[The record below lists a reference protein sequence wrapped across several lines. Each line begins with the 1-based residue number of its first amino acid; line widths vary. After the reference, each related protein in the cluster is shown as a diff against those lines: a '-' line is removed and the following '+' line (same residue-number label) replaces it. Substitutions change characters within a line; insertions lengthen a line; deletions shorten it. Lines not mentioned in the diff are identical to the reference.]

1 MTSLISDEGLYFER
15 KTTQDILSESFERC
29 QFISQFQFV
38 NLWIA
43 DANSKF
49 SHYTNLFVLLIRM
62 KKAEYVVHNVQCN
75 DCEAFPVTGL
85 LFKCQKCK
93 NISLCFNCFTRGYT
107 GNKKHNSTH
116 RMFELSSV
124 EVAEPRKFG
133 TIFLKICNI
142 FKRWELLI
150 FLFNIK

>member
-1 MTSLISDEGLYFER
+1 MTNCYPFLIIDETLYFDR
-15 KTTQDILSESFERC
+15 KTTQEILNESFDQC

-49 SHYTNLFVLLIRM
+49 SQYSNLFVLLIRL
-62 KKAEYVVHNVQCN
+62 KKAEHVVHNVRCTGT
-75 DCEAFPVTGL
+75 DCESFPVKGL

-93 NISLCFNCFTRGYT
+93 NLVLCFNCFTRGYT
-107 GNKKHNSTH
+107 GNKSHTLAH

-124 EVAEPRKFG
+124 EVAEPRKLG
-133 TIFLKICNI
+133 ILLLKICNV
-142 FKRWELLI
+142 FKR
-150 FLFNIK
+150 